1 MVARAIRRNWLYGYL
16 LATSIGGSS
25 ATVAL
30 VLWRGGVLIAAGR
43 LTGGQFTTFILLTH
57 LVRGAGGELVGSAAA
72 IGRAAGAT
80 RRAFELLEHHAPA
93 VETRGVATPSTCRGE
108 VEFDRVT
115 FAYPLR
121 PTPVLVGVSLC
132 LKAGARVG
140 FVGSSGSGKS
150 TLLALLQ
157 RFYDVNGGVVTL
169 DGVPLA
175 ELEPRWL
182 RLQLGVVSQATAAHT
197 LPDALITQTVDS

>member
-1 MVARAIRRNWLYGYL
+1 MA
-16 LATSIGGSS
+16 
-25 ATVAL
+25 
-30 VLWRGGVLIAAGR
+30 
-43 LTGGQFTTFILLTH
+43 H
-57 LVRGAGGELVGSAAA
+57 
-72 IGRAAGAT
+72 GAT
-80 RRAFELLEHHAPA
+80 
-93 VETRGVATPSTCRGE
+93 G
-108 VEFDRVT
+108 D
-115 FAYPLR
+115 
-121 PTPVLVGVSLC
+121 
-132 LKAGARVG
+132 ARVG